1 MLHINIIRK
10 RGISDEWT
18 LESILVEVIYHF
30 FCFVDFASKCVSGKY
45 FYDFV
50 FLLQNRDD
58 KLTFDEFLEGSKKDP
73 TIIQALTLYD
83 MAQPQGQ
90 GWPPGRHRQTFVM
103 QDNECKP
110 IEIIVLIPTSLFQ
123 NQSNVTLKARVC
135 VVGVTGVNMN
145 AILL

>member
-18 LESILVEVIYHF
+18 LESILVEVRYHF
-30 FCFVDFASKCVSGKY
+30 FCFVDFALKCVSGKY
-45 FYDFV
+45 FYDFD

-90 GWPPGRHRQTFVM
+90 G
-103 QDNECKP
+103 
-110 IEIIVLIPTSLFQ
+110 
-123 NQSNVTLKARVC
+123 
-135 VVGVTGVNMN
+135 
-145 AILL
+145 

>member
-1 MLHINIIRK
+1 MDAREYLSRSY
-10 RGISDEWT
+10 R
-18 LESILVEVIYHF
+18 YYF

-45 FYDFV
+45 FYDFD

-90 GWPPGRHRQTFVM
+90 G
-103 QDNECKP
+103 
-110 IEIIVLIPTSLFQ
+110 
-123 NQSNVTLKARVC
+123 
-135 VVGVTGVNMN
+135 
-145 AILL
+145 

>member
-1 MLHINIIRK
+1 MDAREYPS
-10 RGISDEWT
+10 RS
-18 LESILVEVIYHF
+18 

-45 FYDFV
+45 FYDFD

-90 GWPPGRHRQTFVM
+90 G
-103 QDNECKP
+103 
-110 IEIIVLIPTSLFQ
+110 
-123 NQSNVTLKARVC
+123 
-135 VVGVTGVNMN
+135 
-145 AILL
+145 

>member
-1 MLHINIIRK
+1 MLHNNIIRK

-30 FCFVDFASKCVSGKY
+30 FCFVDIASTCVSVKY

-90 GWPPGRHRQTFVM
+90 G
-103 QDNECKP
+103 
-110 IEIIVLIPTSLFQ
+110 
-123 NQSNVTLKARVC
+123 
-135 VVGVTGVNMN
+135 
-145 AILL
+145 